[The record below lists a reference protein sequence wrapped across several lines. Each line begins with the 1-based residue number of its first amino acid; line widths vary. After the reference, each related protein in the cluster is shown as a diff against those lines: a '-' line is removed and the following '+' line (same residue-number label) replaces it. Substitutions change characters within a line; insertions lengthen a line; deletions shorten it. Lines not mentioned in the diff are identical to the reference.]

1 MKVNAGKGF
10 PSTDLNVFAE
20 EKRREGKGNKRVTVF
35 GRLAQDPEI
44 CLWWVAAL
52 GDSRVSKQQDL

>member
-1 MKVNAGKGF
+1 MKLNVGKGF
-10 PSTDLNVFAE
+10 PSSDLNVFAG

-35 GRLAQDPEI
+35 GRLAQDPGI
-44 CLWWVAAL
+44 CLWWVAVL